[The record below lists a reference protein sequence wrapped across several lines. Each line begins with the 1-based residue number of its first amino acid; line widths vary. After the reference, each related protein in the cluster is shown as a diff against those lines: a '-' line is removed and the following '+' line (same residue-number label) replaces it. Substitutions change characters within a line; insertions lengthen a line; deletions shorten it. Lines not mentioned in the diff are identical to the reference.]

1 MALKNA
7 YKNKLMGAR
16 TTPLSSYTKVDDTDP
31 LAPTD
36 NNGERDKY
44 NLGIA
49 SLDKEKTNQNIYDAY
64 NAYQNSPLNLGNLWN
79 GMVNNVKQNAVN
91 TVAERNNAA
100 ASEATNPKW
109 RDIQSMID
117 MKTANPK
124 AELQTAMQR
133 AQSASNEYLKA
144 LGLAGSGMGQSQL
157 SDIGVQY
164 QNALSKIN
172 QTAQDEVNN
181 QLAKDLEDAVANG
194 RYSAR
199 DAQDFIRQ
207 YGEQTGNTE
216 SYKNIAEN
224 YGATYEQEA
233 ENVFNNLKDIIDN
246 ETYELADKSN
256 VNVTPGQK
264 LYATQLREKLNEAYS
279 SGNQEEFYNIL
290 DKNVDFLQNLKTPEN
305 DKSNGNDYENVI
317 DKSYIHTSEEAFRYE
332 LNLIKENTT
341 YKYKGNNGNE
351 VYVKKLPP
359 INGERKFVCTVNGK
373 EYETDFN
380 GVLNALYH

>member
-199 DAQDFIRQ
+199 DVQDFIRQ

-224 YGATYEQEA
+224 YGATYGQEA
-233 ENVFNNLKDIIDN
+233 ERVFDNLNTLINSN
-246 ETYELADKSN
+246 EYTLSDKST
-256 VNVTPGQK
+256 VTPTETQK
-264 LYATQLREKLNEAYS
+264 LYAIKLREKLNEAYTN
-279 SGNQEEFYNIL
+279 GDQNEFYKIL
-290 DKNVDFLQNLKTPEN
+290 DENINFLNKLDMENNSNSTNSTTEKIEIVNVPE
-305 DKSNGNDYENVI
+305 KYQYI
-317 DKSYIHTSEEAFRYE
+317 DKGNATSKNRWYRIRGTDTYFYRKDNGDVEVIKDGKKITTNMDG
-332 LNLIKENTT
+332 LQSLI
-341 YKYKGNNGNE
+341 
-351 VYVKKLPP
+351 
-359 INGERKFVCTVNGK
+359 
-373 EYETDFN
+373 
-380 GVLNALYH
+380 